1 MEEERSRIIILWMI
15 THEPCTS
22 AGIINLDGI
31 QMKGAFAKKKHF
43 DSQQN
48 LYRSSELQS
57 IIISVQDVH
66 HNILCV
72 SYFYSNEASKI

>member
-1 MEEERSRIIILWMI
+1 MI

-31 QMKGAFAKKKHF
+31 QMKGVFAKKVLF

-57 IIISVQDVH
+57 VIISVQDVYH
-66 HNILCV
+66 ILG
-72 SYFYSNEASKI
+72 IIL